1 MGVALVTMVETVD
14 MEAAV
19 EEEIVMATRVVV
31 VVMVEVATAVMV
43 AAATAAVATMTIT
56 TTAMET
62 LEVVSRCQSEFWI
75 SIQITWRTVSSN
87 QVYVI
92 FKCE

>member
-31 VVMVEVATAVMV
+31 VMVEVATAVMV
-43 AAATAAVATMTIT
+43 AAATAEVATMTIT

-62 LEVVSRCQSEFWI
+62 LEVVSRCQSEF
-75 SIQITWRTVSSN
+75 
-87 QVYVI
+87 
-92 FKCE
+92 